1 MINSEHPASATED
14 VAAFAIGIVDQHVE
28 DRQQP
33 EISNIGVD
41 HRHRTI
47 IAIETFYRAKPA
59 LQG

>member
-28 DRQQP
+28 DGQHP

-41 HRHRTI
+41 HRNRTI
-47 IAIETFYRAKPA
+47 FAIETIY
-59 LQG
+59 